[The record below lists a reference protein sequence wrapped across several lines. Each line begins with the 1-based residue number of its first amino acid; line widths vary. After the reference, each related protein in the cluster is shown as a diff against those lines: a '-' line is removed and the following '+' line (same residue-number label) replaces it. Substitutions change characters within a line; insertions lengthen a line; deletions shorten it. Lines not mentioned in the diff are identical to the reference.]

1 MFAWLLFLTSC
12 MIMFARSCAR
22 MVTLFD
28 ELHDY
33 LLVIGVRM
41 VTVFDELHDYF
52 RSVLDP
58 HGSC

>member
-1 MFAWLLFLTSC
+1 
-12 MIMFARSCAR
+12 MFARSCVR